1 MPVVQTA
8 VLSAARACEQLESQ
22 NTPCCILHS
31 GCIPRPAEFLL
42 IHREKVEDTQLSFR
56 MSQDDKDTTP
66 AAGTLSAAQLQSHHK
81 MEPKTL
87 GAIQIII
94 GALILCLSASVLQI
108 HEVHFTEDVAL
119 FLVVV
124 VQVTLSGSVLVHSGR
139 KPSLFWVK
147 CVLVLHLISAALTTG
162 ALGLMSK
169 HLPYRQDSYHCEHC
183 RRLELHAVQHC
194 FRKCT
199 GLIEQKCKLLID
211 GILGTLVIFLVL
223 ELLICITAML
233 FGLSVLAA
241 GGNQTST
248 QRPEYPQTRPPPAPV
263 MQAVPT
269 PQVEAEPS
277 QVAVIVTE
285 PDSEQIEEIATPPT
299 EPQVEPIEA
308 VAMET

>member
-1 MPVVQTA
+1 M
-8 VLSAARACEQLESQ
+8 EH
-22 NTPCCILHS
+22 N
-31 GCIPRPAEFLL
+31 
-42 IHREKVEDTQLSFR
+42 
-56 MSQDDKDTTP
+56 DKDPMP
-66 AAGTLSAAQLQSHHK
+66 AAGNLSAGQLQSHLK

-87 GAIQIII
+87 GAIQIVI

-108 HEVHFTEDVAL
+108 HEVHFTGDVAL
-119 FLVVV
+119 FLIVVI
-124 VQVTLSGSVLVHSGR
+124 QVTLSGSVLVHSGR
-139 KPSLFWVK
+139 RPTLFWVK
-147 CVLVLHLISAALTTG
+147 SVLVLHLISAAFATA

-241 GGNQTST
+241 GGTQAPS
-248 QRPEYPQTRPPPAPV
+248 QRPVYPQTRPPPVPAVQVVHAAPATV
-263 MQAVPT
+263 
-269 PQVEAEPS
+269 EPS
-277 QVAVIVTE
+277 QQVAVVVTE
-285 PDSEQIEEIATPPT
+285 PNSEQVEDISTPPT

-308 VAMET
+308 VDTEP

>member
-1 MPVVQTA
+1 
-8 VLSAARACEQLESQ
+8 
-22 NTPCCILHS
+22 
-31 GCIPRPAEFLL
+31 
-42 IHREKVEDTQLSFR
+42 
-56 MSQDDKDTTP
+56 
-66 AAGTLSAAQLQSHHK
+66 

-87 GAIQIII
+87 GQHHLPVQEKNVKAIQIII
-94 GALILCLSASVLQI
+94 AALILCLSASVLQI
-108 HEVHFTEDVAL
+108 HEVHFTGDVAL

-124 VQVTLSGSVLVHSGR
+124 IQVTLSGSVLVHCGR

-147 CVLVLHLISAALTTG
+147 CMLVLHLISAAFATA

-241 GGNQTST
+241 GGNQASS
-248 QRPEYPQTRPPPAPV
+248 QSPAYPQTRPPPVP
-263 MQAVPT
+263 AVPT
-269 PQVEAEPS
+269 VQTAPRPA
-277 QVAVIVTE
+277 QVAVVVTE
-285 PDSEQIEEIATPPT
+285 PMSEVVEDISTPPLRT
-299 EPQVEPIEA
+299 CGS
-308 VAMET
+308 T

>member
-1 MPVVQTA
+1 
-8 VLSAARACEQLESQ
+8 
-22 NTPCCILHS
+22 
-31 GCIPRPAEFLL
+31 
-42 IHREKVEDTQLSFR
+42 
-56 MSQDDKDTTP
+56 MSLNDKDAMP
-66 AAGTLSAAQLQSHHK
+66 AVGTLSPGQLQSHLK

-108 HEVHFTEDVAL
+108 HEVHFTGDVAL
-119 FLVVV
+119 FLIVVI
-124 VQVTLSGSVLVHSGR
+124 QVTLSGSVLIHSGR
-139 KPSLFWVK
+139 RPTLFWVK
-147 CVLVLHLISAALTTG
+147 CVLVLHLISAAFATA

-233 FGLSVLAA
+233 FGLSVIAA
-241 GGNQTST
+241 GGHQAPS
-248 QRPEYPQTRPPPAPV
+248 QPAYPQTRPPPTPAV
-263 MQAVPT
+263 HAAQASPAT
-269 PQVEAEPS
+269 AELS
-277 QVAVIVTE
+277 QVAVVVTE
-285 PDSEQIEEIATPPT
+285 PDLEQLEDISTPPT
-299 EPQVEPIEA
+299 EPQVEPIDTVTTEP
-308 VAMET
+308 

>member
-1 MPVVQTA
+1 MA
-8 VLSAARACEQLESQ
+8 L
-22 NTPCCILHS
+22 N
-31 GCIPRPAEFLL
+31 
-42 IHREKVEDTQLSFR
+42 
-56 MSQDDKDTTP
+56 DKDTTL
-66 AAGTLSAAQLQSHHK
+66 AVGNLSPSQLHSHLK

-87 GAIQIII
+87 GAIQIVI

-108 HEVHFTEDVAL
+108 HEVHFTGDVAL
-119 FLVVV
+119 FLIVVI
-124 VQVTLSGSVLVHSGR
+124 QVTLSGSVLVHSGR
-139 KPSLFWVK
+139 RPTLFWVK
-147 CVLVLHLISAALTTG
+147 CVLVLHLISAAFATA

-241 GGNQTST
+241 GSQAPS
-248 QRPEYPQTRPPPAPV
+248 QRPVYPQTRPPPVP
-263 MQAVPT
+263 AVQTVPAA
-269 PQVEAEPS
+269 AEPS
-277 QVAVIVTE
+277 QVAVVVTE
-285 PDSEQIEEIATPPT
+285 PESEQVEDISTPPT

-308 VAMET
+308 GTTES

>member
-1 MPVVQTA
+1 
-8 VLSAARACEQLESQ
+8 
-22 NTPCCILHS
+22 
-31 GCIPRPAEFLL
+31 
-42 IHREKVEDTQLSFR
+42 
-56 MSQDDKDTTP
+56 MSQDGKDP
-66 AAGTLSAAQLQSHHK
+66 MPPMGNLSERQRQSLSK

-87 GAIQIII
+87 GAIQVVIA
-94 GALILCLSASVLQI
+94 GLILCLSASVLQV
-108 HEVHFTEDVAL
+108 HEVHFTGDIAL

-124 VQVTLSGSVLVHSGR
+124 IQVTLSGSVLIHAGR

-147 CVLVLHLISAALTTG
+147 CVLVLHLISAAFATA

-223 ELLICITAML
+223 ELLICITVML

-241 GGNQTST
+241 GGGRTPS
-248 QRPEYPQTRPPPAPV
+248 QRPTYPKSAPPAVTPV
-263 MQAVPT
+263 PAAAPAQAVPAVYVA
-269 PQVEAEPS
+269 PAAAEPS
-277 QVAVIVTE
+277 QVEVVVTE
-285 PDSEQIEEIATPPT
+285 PDSDQVEDISTPPT
-299 EPQVEPIEA
+299 EPQVEPIEEGIA
-308 VAMET
+308 NP

>member
-1 MPVVQTA
+1 MKHHHISVEVQSYIRGA
-8 VLSAARACEQLESQ
+8 QSAAGCTHACE
-22 NTPCCILHS
+22 LHRAALS
-31 GCIPRPAEFLL
+31 GCAKLCLRKSQHYFAAVRAAPEHTLLQPAERTRTEGTFSRAETERRQRR
-42 IHREKVEDTQLSFR
+42 HGDRAAPPQSR
-56 MSQDDKDTTP
+56 MAHNDKDP
-66 AAGTLSAAQLQSHHK
+66 VPVERGTLSPGQLQSLLK

-87 GAIQIII
+87 G
-94 GALILCLSASVLQI
+94 I
-108 HEVHFTEDVAL
+108 HEVHFTGDIAL
-119 FLVVV
+119 FLIVVI
-124 VQVTLSGSVLVHSGR
+124 QVTLSGSVLVHSGR
-139 KPSLFWVK
+139 RPTLFWVK
-147 CVLVLHLISAALTTG
+147 VVLVLHLISAAFATA

-241 GGNQTST
+241 GGSQ
-248 QRPEYPQTRPPPAPV
+248 
-263 MQAVPT
+263 
-269 PQVEAEPS
+269 
-277 QVAVIVTE
+277 QVAVVVTE
-285 PDSEQIEEIATPPT
+285 PDSEQMEDISTPPT

-308 VAMET
+308 VTSEP

>member
-1 MPVVQTA
+1 MA
-8 VLSAARACEQLESQ
+8 Q
-22 NTPCCILHS
+22 N
-31 GCIPRPAEFLL
+31 
-42 IHREKVEDTQLSFR
+42 
-56 MSQDDKDTTP
+56 DKDP
-66 AAGTLSAAQLQSHHK
+66 IPSAGSLSEGQQMSYSK

-87 GAIQIII
+87 GAIQIVI
-94 GALILCLSASVLQI
+94 GALILCLSASVLNV
-108 HEVHFTEDVAL
+108 HEVHFTGDVAL

-124 VQVTLSGSVLVHSGR
+124 IQVTLSGSVLVHSGR

-147 CVLVLHLISAALTTG
+147 CVLVLHLISAAFATA
-162 ALGLMSK
+162 ALGIMSK

-241 GGNQTST
+241 GGKQSTSH
-248 QRPEYPQTRPPPAPV
+248 RPVYPQSRPPAAPL
-263 MQAVPT
+263 MQAVQAT
-269 PQVEAEPS
+269 QAEAEPS
-277 QVAVIVTE
+277 QVAVVVTE
-285 PDSEQIEEIATPPT
+285 PDSEQIEEISTPPT

-308 VAMET
+308 VA

>member
-1 MPVVQTA
+1 MAQNEKETIA
-8 VLSAARACEQLESQ
+8 VE
-22 NTPCCILHS
+22 
-31 GCIPRPAEFLL
+31 
-42 IHREKVEDTQLSFR
+42 
-56 MSQDDKDTTP
+56 
-66 AAGTLSAAQLQSHHK
+66 GTLSPGQMHSHLK

-87 GAIQIII
+87 GAIQIVI

-108 HEVHFTEDVAL
+108 HEVHFTGDVAL
-119 FLVVV
+119 FLIVVI
-124 VQVTLSGSVLVHSGR
+124 QVTLSGSVLVHSGR
-139 KPSLFWVK
+139 RPTLFWVK
-147 CVLVLHLISAALTTG
+147 CILVLHLISAAFATA

-183 RRLELHAVQHC
+183 HRLELHAVQHC

-241 GGNQTST
+241 GGSQAPN
-248 QRPEYPQTRPPPAPV
+248 QRPVYPQTRPPPAPAAV
-263 MQAVPT
+263 QAAPT
-269 PQVEAEPS
+269 AAQPS
-277 QVAVIVTE
+277 QVAVVVTE
-285 PDSEQIEEIATPPT
+285 PDSEQMEDISTPPT

-308 VAMET
+308 ITAEP

>member
-1 MPVVQTA
+1 MA
-8 VLSAARACEQLESQ
+8 D
-22 NTPCCILHS
+22 N
-31 GCIPRPAEFLL
+31 
-42 IHREKVEDTQLSFR
+42 
-56 MSQDDKDTTP
+56 DKDSMP
-66 AAGTLSAAQLQSHHK
+66 AAGSLSVGQLQSHLK

-87 GAIQIII
+87 GAIQIVI
-94 GALILCLSASVLQI
+94 GALILCLSASVLQL
-108 HEVHFTEDVAL
+108 HEVHFTGDVAL
-119 FLVVV
+119 FLIVVI
-124 VQVTLSGSVLVHSGR
+124 QVTLSGSVLVHSGR
-139 KPSLFWVK
+139 RPTLFWVK
-147 CVLVLHLISAALTTG
+147 CVLVLHLISAALATA

-241 GGNQTST
+241 GGTQTSS
-248 QRPEYPQTRPPPAPV
+248 QRPAYPQTRPPAAPAV
-263 MQAVPT
+263 QTVPT
-269 PQVEAEPS
+269 PQAAAELS
-277 QVAVIVTE
+277 QVAVVVTE
-285 PDSEQIEEIATPPT
+285 PDSEQIEDISTPPT

-308 VAMET
+308 FSTEP